1 MVSLYVKGKENGHV
15 QALPALGNEAIPL
28 YRKETFFQVSEE
40 QWQLART
47 IVAVGAK
54 YRSNWRKKS
63 WQLPRNAGGP

>member
-1 MVSLYVKGKENGHV
+1 MVCLYVKGKGYGHV
-15 QALPALGNEAIPL
+15 QALGNEAIPL

-54 YRSNWRKKS
+54 YRSNWREKS
-63 WQLPRNAGGP
+63 WQLPRNAGDP